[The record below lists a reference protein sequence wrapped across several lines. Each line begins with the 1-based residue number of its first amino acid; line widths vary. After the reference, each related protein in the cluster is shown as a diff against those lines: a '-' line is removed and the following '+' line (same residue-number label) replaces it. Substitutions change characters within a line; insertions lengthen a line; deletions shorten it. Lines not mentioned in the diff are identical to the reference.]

1 MLYGAQMDE
10 IGKSDNPVTALIHAQ
25 VAAMAHR
32 LGETRDHLTEAKAE
46 ARMYV
51 AQLGLKGF

>member
-1 MLYGAQMDE
+1 MDE

-51 AQLGLKGF
+51 AQLGFKEF